1 MRFQPCLTQSANDWR
16 WSQDWEAT
24 QAIPLTTIYLH
35 KASATKDTTTTC
47 LNINIRSAATGTL
60 MVPRARTATG
70 QRSFAV
76 NRLATWNR
84 LLPAL
89 VHYGHRIHRIAS
101 SSGHWRRPVLDH
113 PASLRRP
120 HDSSAGYKYP
130 DLLTYRKLSELY
142 CVHTSRIFGT
152 GSPGLLFSAI
162 VLAHARPNT
171 TRSSSELAPS
181 RFAPCTET
189 HADSPALYRPRT
201 TLSFP
206 FTWSI
211 TCTSN
216 KSSRQCDCYSTT
228 TMCCTDLIKRLTTDP
243 LQETLTID

>member
-130 DLLTYRKLSELY
+130 DLLTYLPQAIWAVLCTYISHLRHGISGLVILSNCIGTRTSKHDQIQQRVGAESI
-142 CVHTSRIFGT
+142 CAVHGD
-152 GSPGLLFSAI
+152 
-162 VLAHARPNT
+162 AR
-171 TRSSSELAPS
+171 
-181 RFAPCTET
+181 
-189 HADSPALYRPRT
+189 
-201 TLSFP
+201 
-206 FTWSI
+206 
-211 TCTSN
+211 
-216 KSSRQCDCYSTT
+216 
-228 TMCCTDLIKRLTTDP
+228 RLTGTVQTTYH
-243 LQETLTID
+243 LVFSVHMVYHLYIK